1 MFNDWYS
8 SKKIREILQISPQC
22 LYEMKNSGRIEFK
35 QISDRKYLYK
45 LPKSFN
51 ENEVK
56 NIAIY
61 ARVSTP
67 KQKKDLQNQVD
78 GLKKFV
84 VSNGNIVND
93 EFVFS
98 DIASGMNENRVN
110 LNKLISEVIKGTISK
125 IVISNR
131 DRLTRF
137 GFGYFKNLF
146 EKYDVKIIEVNM
158 TDEKTFEEELTSDLI
173 AIIHHF
179 SMKFYGKRKNIL
191 NKCKKEIELGE
202 EIDK

>member
-1 MFNDWYS
+1 
-8 SKKIREILQISPQC
+8 
-22 LYEMKNSGRIEFK
+22 MKESGRIAFK
-35 QISDRKYLYK
+35 KISDKKYLYK
-45 LPKSFN
+45 LPESFIKD
-51 ENEVK
+51 EIK

-67 KQKKDLQNQVD
+67 KQKKDLENQINC
-78 GLKKFV
+78 LKQYV
-84 VSNGNIVND
+84 VSNGSTINE

-98 DIASGMNENRVN
+98 DIASGMNENRN
-110 LNKLISEVIKGTISK
+110 GLNKLLNEILNNSVSKVI
-125 IVISNR
+125 ISNR

-146 EKYDVKIIEVNM
+146 EKFDVEIVEVNM

-191 NKCKKEIELGE
+191 NQCKKEIEFF
-202 EIDK
+202 DKND